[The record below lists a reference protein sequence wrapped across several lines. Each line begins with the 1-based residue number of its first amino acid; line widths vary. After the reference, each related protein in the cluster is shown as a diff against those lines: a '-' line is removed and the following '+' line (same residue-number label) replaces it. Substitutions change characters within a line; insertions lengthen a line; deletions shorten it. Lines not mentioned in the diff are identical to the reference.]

1 MISVFVDSDIIID
14 LLAKRQEYR
23 AAVKLLKLIRGKKIR
38 AYTTPVVLANVDY
51 IIKKFA
57 NKNKSRK
64 ALRSL
69 RKRIQIL
76 PIDQVIVDTALE
88 SAFTDF
94 EDALQYYAAEKQG
107 MDFIV
112 TRNKEDY
119 KKGRIKIVTAQ
130 EFVDMSA
137 LGENETEV

>member
-1 MISVFVDSDIIID
+1 
-14 LLAKRQEYR
+14 LLAKRQEYLG
-23 AAVKLLKLIRGKKIR
+23 AAKLLKLIREKRIR

-51 IIKKFA
+51 IITKYA

-76 PIDQVIVDTALE
+76 PIDQTIVDSALE

-112 TRNKEDY
+112 TRNEEDY

-130 EFVDMSA
+130 EFVDMNA
-137 LGENETEV
+137 LGENEVEV